1 MMEKGFNL
9 TDIVLRLENL
19 TKRFPGVTA
28 LDRVSMEVQRG
39 EVHAVIGE
47 NGAGKSTLMR
57 ILAGAETPNEGR
69 IIFEGQE
76 AHFHNPLDA
85 QRAGI
90 AIVYQELSVFP
101 NLSIAENIF
110 ANRQP
115 CTVDGYISRR
125 LMRDKSCELMDI
137 FELEFEPD
145 VLVRNLNM
153 ADRQMVE
160 ILRAISLN
168 PKLLI
173 LDEPTSSLTMS
184 EAEHLFQ
191 LIERLRERGITVMYV
206 SHQLGEVLRLGDRIS
221 VLRDGTYVGTVT
233 RSEATEEKLVHMMVG
248 RAVDLYKNYGIRVA
262 HPQPTLRVRGLTSE
276 GVFSD
281 INFDLYEGEILGF
294 AGLVGS
300 GRTDVAQALFGL
312 QPITSGEIELLGKPY
327 IPREP
332 RDAVARGLAY
342 VPEDRKTVGLF
353 LEMTLTDNIIAPQLD
368 RFTRMGL
375 LDDRSARQTTEQY
388 IEQVGIVARG
398 PKQRAMTLSG
408 GNQQKLLLAMWL
420 ASKPKVL
427 IVDEPTRGIDVG
439 AKVEIHD
446 MLRRLADEGM
456 SIMLISSE
464 LPEILTMSDRIAVMR
479 EGKLEAIIPRQ
490 EATQEYIMA
499 IASGVVAGENNQ

>member
-1 MMEKGFNL
+1 MS
-9 TDIVLRLENL
+9 DVLLQLENL

-28 LDRVSMEVQRG
+28 LDHVSMDVRRG

-57 ILAGAETPNEGR
+57 VLAGAEIPNEGR
-69 IIFEGQE
+69 IIFEGRE
-76 AHFHNPLDA
+76 VRFRSPLDA
-85 QRAGI
+85 QRAGV

-101 NLSIAENIF
+101 NLSVAENIF

-115 CTVDGYISRR
+115 TLTDGLISRR
-125 LMRDKSCELMDI
+125 LLHEKACKLMDI
-137 FELEFEPD
+137 FALEFEAD
-145 VLVRNLNM
+145 VLVRDLSM

-160 ILRAISLN
+160 ILRAVSLN

-173 LDEPTSSLTMS
+173 LDEPTSSLTLS
-184 EAEHLFQ
+184 EAEHLFE
-191 LIERLRERGITVMYV
+191 LIHRLRETGITVMYV
-206 SHQLGEVLRLGDRIS
+206 SHQLDEVLRLGDRIT
-221 VLRDGTYVGTVT
+221 VLRDGTYVGTVE
-233 RSEATEEKLVHMMVG
+233 RAEANEEKLVQMMVG
-248 RAVDLYKNYGIRVA
+248 RAVDLYKDYGFHA
-262 HPQPTLRVRGLTSE
+262 HKPEVTLRVKGLTRE
-276 GVFSD
+276 GVFS
-281 INFDLYEGEILGF
+281 NVSFELYKGEILGF

-327 IPREP
+327 IPRDP
-332 RDAVARGLAY
+332 RDAIARGLAY

-353 LEMTLTDNIIAPQLD
+353 LEMTLTDNIIAPQLQ

-375 LDDRSARQTTEQY
+375 LDDRTARKTTEQY

-420 ASKPKVL
+420 ASKPQVL

-446 MLRRLADEGM
+446 MLRHLADEGM

-490 EATQEYIMA
+490 EASQELILA
-499 IASGVVAGENNQ
+499 IASGVAVGEHNR